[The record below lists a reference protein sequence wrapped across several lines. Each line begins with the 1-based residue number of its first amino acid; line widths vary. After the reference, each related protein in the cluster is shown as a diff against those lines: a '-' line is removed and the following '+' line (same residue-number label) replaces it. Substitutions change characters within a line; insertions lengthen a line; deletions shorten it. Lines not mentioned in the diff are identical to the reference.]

1 MYYILIDKIHSTMR
15 VQPKETDNYNGHF
28 SIDKE
33 AARKVMYVEFS
44 CMANFGMKRLGVG
57 I

>member
-1 MYYILIDKIHSTMR
+1 MR
-15 VQPKETDNYNGHF
+15 VQPKETGNYNGHF